1 MNMTVLLYIIIIL
14 VLLLTVALFFSVKM
28 AKNHFNLLNKQ
39 IKKTVEQNVDLL
51 NKQIK
56 NSIEPKFID
65 VSPNTQNLVEIA
77 VETWRLEKRIGKVS
91 ADLSDDQNKAFENSV
106 TKFKRFLD
114 KSDITFADYTDQKY
128 NEGLNLDVLSIEKDS
143 SISDSIIKET
153 HEPAVFHRG
162 QLIKKAKV
170 VVLEK

>member
-1 MNMTVLLYIIIIL
+1 MNMTVLLYTIIIL
-14 VLLLTVALFFSVKM
+14 VLLLTIALFFSVKM
-28 AKNHFNLLNKQ
+28 AKKHFNLLNKQ
-39 IKKTVEQNVDLL
+39 ITDTVEQSVGLL
-51 NKQIK
+51 NNQIK

-65 VSPNTQNLVEIA
+65 VSPSTQNLVEMA